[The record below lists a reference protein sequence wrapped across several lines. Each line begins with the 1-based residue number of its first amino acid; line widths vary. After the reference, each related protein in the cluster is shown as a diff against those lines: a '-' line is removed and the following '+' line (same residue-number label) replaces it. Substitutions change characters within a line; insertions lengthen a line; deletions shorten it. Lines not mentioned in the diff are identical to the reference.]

1 MARGITYCGVLSVLL
16 WPMLGYTLSPHEAVR
31 QGNAL
36 YQAGEYDA
44 AVRQYATAEQAL
56 PKAAEVHFNQGNAAY
71 KRRDYAQALEY
82 YTKALHTAEPILESR
97 TKYNLGN
104 VKYQQALQAMAQP
117 QDAMAHARAAI
128 TYYRDSLEVDPQ
140 QPAAQYNLELAHRLV
155 QQLQPNLPAPPQQ
168 AQQPPSPPQR
178 RQEQQDRNSQR
189 QQQAQQL
196 RAQPQHHPQTPQP
209 DHPQT
214 AQETQIPQIQQ
225 PSQSHTPS
233 DHSAMHQAA
242 RSSEIPPEEAERL
255 LEMIRERAREAERVR
270 AQWQRTK
277 SRDPRVEK
285 DW

>member
-1 MARGITYCGVLSVLL
+1 MLL

-56 PKAAEVHFNQGNAAY
+56 PEAAEVHFNQGNAAY
-71 KRRDYAQALEY
+71 KRQDYAQALEH
-82 YTKALHTAEPILESR
+82 YTNALHTAEPILESR

-104 VKYQQALQAMAQP
+104 VQYQQALQTMARP

-128 TYYRDSLEVDPQ
+128 TYYRDSLEADPQ
-140 QPAAQYNLELAHRLV
+140 QLAAQYNLELAYRLV
-155 QQLQPNLPAPPQQ
+155 QQLQHHLPAPPQQ
-168 AQQPPSPPQR
+168 AQQNSLQPPSPSQRQQEPQDRNPQR
-178 RQEQQDRNSQR
+178 RQQAPHSQ
-189 QQQAQQL
+189 
-196 RAQPQHHPQTPQP
+196 AQPQNQPQTPPSNQ
-209 DHPQT
+209 PQT
-214 AQETQIPQIQQ
+214 AQEAQASQVQQ
-225 PSQSHTPS
+225 PSQSHTTS
-233 DHSAMHQAA
+233 DHSAMRQAA
-242 RSSEIPPEEAERL
+242 RPHQLSPEEAERL